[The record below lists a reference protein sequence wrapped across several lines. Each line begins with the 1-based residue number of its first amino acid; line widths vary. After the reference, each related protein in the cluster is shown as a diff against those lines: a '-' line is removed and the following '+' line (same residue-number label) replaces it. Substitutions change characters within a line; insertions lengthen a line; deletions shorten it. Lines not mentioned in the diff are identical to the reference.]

1 VFTND
6 YRDYY
11 VNLPYAMSKAG
22 KDCFAIAG
30 KNNMSCVLGYVVSN
44 GNGTWSIERTGKSF
58 RQVYASID
66 EAAKALLRFASLAR
80 ATR

>member
-1 VFTND
+1 MFAND
-6 YRDYY
+6 NGYN
-11 VNLPYAMSKAG
+11 VNLPYAISKAG
-22 KDCFAIAG
+22 KDCFSIAG
-30 KNNMSCVLGYVVSN
+30 KNNLSRVFGYVVSN